1 MLTLPIASREGS
13 VAVLTVFLM
22 LCLHFL
28 LQAEEAAL
36 GEMSEVVQAQQN
48 FIAKHICPLGG
59 HAVATNNFNNVQ
71 CLQKMAL
78 GFHLHVCALVIC
90 VSTSNQR
97 LGPASLDIFHI
108 CD

>member
-1 MLTLPIASREGS
+1 MLSLFFASF
-13 VAVLTVFLM
+13 FL
-22 LCLHFL
+22 F
-28 LQAEEAAL
+28 QAEEVAL
-36 GEMSEVVQAQQN
+36 GQMSEVVQAQPN
-48 FIAKHICPLGG
+48 NIAKHICPLGG

-78 GFHLHVCALVIC
+78 EFHLHECALVIG
-90 VSTSNQR
+90 VSTSIQR

>member
-1 MLTLPIASREGS
+1 
-13 VAVLTVFLM
+13 M
-22 LCLHFL
+22 LCLFFL

-36 GEMSEVVQAQQN
+36 GEMPDVVQAQHN

-71 CLQKMAL
+71 CLQKMAS

-90 VSTSNQR
+90 VSTSIDNDVTRQF
-97 LGPASLDIFHI
+97 LDSHALKCNIMRST
-108 CD
+108 